1 MAQAWGSGNLVL
13 AKRQLERLA
22 SSLANDHPGAAASLR
37 EGLDETLTVID
48 FGLDEALYRT
58 FSTTN
63 PIENL
68 NGLIAQFTANVTRW
82 RDGQMVLRWIGAALT
97 DASSRFRAV
106 RGYRDMKRLLNALAK
121 RAEGTSAI
129 DHKAAKHVQPEPPLP
144 ARSTA
149 LGTSPNVYT

>member
-1 MAQAWGSGNLVL
+1 MF
-13 AKRQLERLA
+13 RRLFRRNVA
-22 SSLANDHPGAAASLR
+22 RGQVRALLR
-37 EGLDETLTVID
+37 IVQ
-48 FGLDEALYRT
+48 YRT

-97 DASSRFRAV
+97 DASGRFRAV

-121 RAEGTSAI
+121 RAEGISAT
-129 DHKAAKHVQPEPPLP
+129 DHKAA
-144 ARSTA
+144 
-149 LGTSPNVYT
+149 